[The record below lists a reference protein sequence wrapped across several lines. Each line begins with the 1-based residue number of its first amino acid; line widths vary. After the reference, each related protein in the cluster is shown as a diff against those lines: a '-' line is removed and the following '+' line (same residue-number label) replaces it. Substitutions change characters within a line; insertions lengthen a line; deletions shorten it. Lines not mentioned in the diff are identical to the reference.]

1 MTAWL
6 LSVVG
11 AGIIGVLVEQ
21 LTSRTR
27 LHKVIKTACTYVF
40 LLVLIF
46 PLPSLVQNGV
56 DMESCGISGSE
67 ITYDE
72 DILDVTDGAY
82 FSLVASA
89 LGSAIAA
96 EGYDADCEVTGSASG
111 DTVIVDGVTITLRGE
126 FTDSSAAVL
135 RVKSLAAD
143 YLGIEQPKVQVILG

>member
-1 MTAWL
+1 M
-6 LSVVG
+6 
-11 AGIIGVLVEQ
+11 
-21 LTSRTR
+21 
-27 LHKVIKTACTYVF
+27 F

-46 PLPSLVQNGV
+46 PLPSLVQTGV

-96 EGYDADCEVTGSASG
+96 EGYDADCVVTGSASG

-143 YLGIEQPKVQVILG
+143 YLGIEQSKVQVILG